1 MISKSFS
8 CKIPSKHAFMSVL
21 TKYKWFLKKKTH
33 KNKPFHNRC
42 LFSTIGFINTAIN
55 YKTSLDLFSSL
66 KQTLSS
72 LRRCHQFQ
80 IWQLQSKMDHMTK
93 IQHFGVYIALHSIEP
108 QIYWYYI
115 SLCIFV
121 TGKKTYCQIRENCQ
135 NIHQLFVNWQS
146 LKFKKSIFQMWNAYC
161 IIQLP
166 AHKSMF
172 STQFPSVT
180 NLSHF

>member
-42 LFSTIGFINTAIN
+42 LFSTTGFINTAII
-55 YKTSLDLFSSL
+55 YKTFLDLFSSL
-66 KQTLSS
+66 KKTLSS

-80 IWQLQSKMDHMTK
+80 IWQLQSKIDHMTK
-93 IQHFGVYIALHSIEP
+93 IQHFRVYNIKFFAYTYTGLNHKSIDT
-108 QIYWYYI
+108 
-115 SLCIFV
+115 IFHYV
-121 TGKKTYCQIRENCQ
+121 FLLQEKKTYCQIRENCQ

-146 LKFKKSIFQMWNAYC
+146 LKLNINFLNVKRLLYK
-161 IIQLP
+161 
-166 AHKSMF
+166 
-172 STQFPSVT
+172 SVT
-180 NLSHF
+180 ST